1 MREGWRRVQLG
12 ELIELDIDSVD
23 VTPGQT
29 YDLAGVYS
37 FGRGLFRRKPLTAEE
52 TKYRRLHRLREGQ
65 LVMSKLK
72 AWEGALAVV
81 DTEFDGSVLSPE
93 FPTFTLGPDVLH
105 DWLSLIVSRQSFAD
119 RLRAESQ
126 GVGGRRERVHPRR
139 LLQVEIDLPPTDE
152 QRRVVDLVRSL
163 DRYSEACHE
172 VVVTARAAMWSMFD
186 NLVSEHAGP
195 SRPLAD
201 AVDVAMGR
209 QRSPKHAAGD
219 NLIPYL
225 RSANVKDRRLDL
237 SSVLEMNFTPAEQER
252 YCLQPGDV
260 LVTEGGSRGTDIGA
274 SVVWLEELPGP
285 VGFQNTLLRLRA
297 RSGEA
302 TPDFVELWASRRFV
316 AGEWAELATGST
328 NIRHMG
334 LARVKALPVA
344 WPPLEAQEEVVA
356 GVTQFDAVARA
367 AEQAW
372 RRARAARSALLAELV
387 SGAYVIPEAYDALLG
402 EVA

>member
-12 ELIELDIDSVD
+12 EVIELDIHGVD
-23 VTPGQT
+23 VTSEQT

-37 FGRGLFRRKPLTAEE
+37 FGRGLFRRKPLTAEK

-81 DTEFDGSVLSPE
+81 DAEFDGSVLSPE

-105 DWLSLIVSRQSFAD
+105 EWLSLIVSRPSFAD

-139 LLQVEIDLPPTDE
+139 LLQVEIDLPPIEE

-172 VVVTARAAMWSMFD
+172 VMVTARAAMWSMFD
-186 NLVSEHAGP
+186 TLISERAGP
-195 SRPLAD
+195 TRPLVD
-201 AVDVAMGR
+201 LVDVAMGR

-219 NLIPYL
+219 NLIPYM

-252 YCLQPGDV
+252 YSLQPGDV

-274 SVVWLEELPGP
+274 SVVWLNELPGP
-285 VGFQNTLLRLRA
+285 VGFQNTLLRFRA
-297 RSGEA
+297 RGGEA
-302 TPDFVELWASRRFV
+302 LPDFIELWASRRFA
-316 AGEWAELATGST
+316 AGGWAELATGST

-334 LARVKALPVA
+334 LARVKTLPVT
-344 WPPLEAQEEVVA
+344 WPPIEAQEEIVA

-367 AEQAW
+367 AEQTW
-372 RRARAARSALLAELV
+372 ERAREVRRALLAELV
-387 SGAYVIPEAYDALLG
+387 SGTCVIPESYDSLLG
-402 EVA
+402 DAA